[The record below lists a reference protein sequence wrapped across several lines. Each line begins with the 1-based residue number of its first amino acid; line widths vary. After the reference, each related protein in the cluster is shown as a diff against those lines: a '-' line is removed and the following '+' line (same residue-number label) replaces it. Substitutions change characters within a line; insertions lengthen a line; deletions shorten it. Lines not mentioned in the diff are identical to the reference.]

1 LPTTEEPDLHLF
13 IDGRRVDGKAQAGG
27 IHMFRLPERPG
38 SVRIVSRAGAPDE
51 LGIARDPRLLG
62 VAVRQIRLWRGARLR
77 LIEASD
83 ASLDEGFHLF
93 EEDNGFRWTE
103 GNALLPAALFD
114 GVQGACELELH
125 IGARTRYPL
134 FGEPIRVGAA

>member
-1 LPTTEEPDLHLF
+1 MTAEPDLHLLV
-13 IDGRRVDGKAQAGG
+13 DGQRVDGKAQAGG

-38 SVRIVSRAGAPDE
+38 SVRVISRAGAPDV

-93 EEDNGFRWTE
+93 EEDNGFRWTD
-103 GNALLPAALFD
+103 GDALLPAALFD
-114 GVQGACELELH
+114 GVQGACELELSV
-125 IGARTRYPL
+125 GGTTRYPL
-134 FGEPIRVGAA
+134 FDEPLRAAAA